1 MTGAL
6 RLFVALCTAQVLGM
20 IGISAF
26 AALLPAF
33 AEEWQLSNIEA
44 GWISGI
50 YYAGYVVAVPL
61 LTSLTDRVDARR
73 IYLASTALGGV
84 ASIGFALLADGFWSA
99 LFWRTLAGVGLAG
112 TYMPGL
118 KALTDR
124 VAGPILTRGLG
135 FYTGGFS
142 IGLSLSFLVAG
153 AIDAWLGWRWAFGAA
168 AIGSVLALAIAAWAL
183 KPHAPEPPA
192 APRPHLLD
200 FRPVLRNRAAMGFA
214 IAYGAHAWELFGLRS
229 WIVAFLAFVLAR
241 QADGA
246 TTLSATMVAMLS
258 SLVGLPASLFGNE
271 LCLRFGRRPVLIAA
285 MLVSAVVAC
294 AIGFAGALTYAAA
307 AALMIFYGGTRHGRF
322 GVAHGG
328 YGRRRRTRP
337 ARRHHGRAFQH
348 RLSRRLRRADRV
360 RRGARRG
367 GRQRQRRRLGPG
379 LRLARCRGRARA
391 GGALAARQGLAAVI
405 ERWRLA
411 ARPSRRVLCALLRT
425 RNGIA
430 VQDCPHAEERSRE
443 SRLEARTPFLQVE
456 AAGRRQ
462 PLARGWA
469 RS

>member
-1 MTGAL
+1 MTGPL
-6 RLFVALCTAQVLGM
+6 RLIAALCAAEVLGM

-33 AEEWQLSNIEA
+33 AEEWQLSNTEA

-50 YYAGYVVAVPL
+50 YYAGYVLAVPL
-61 LTSLTDRVDARR
+61 LTSLTDRMDARR
-73 IYLASTALGGV
+73 IYLVSTALGGL
-84 ASIGFALLADGFWSA
+84 ASLGFAVLADGFWSA
-99 LFWRTLAGVGLAG
+99 LLWRTLAGVGLAG

-124 VAGPILTRGLG
+124 VAGPVLTRGLG

-168 AIGSVLALAIAAWAL
+168 AVGSVLALAIAAWAL
-183 KPHAPEPPA
+183 EPVAPEPPA

-200 FRPVLRNRAAMGFA
+200 FRPVLRNRTAMAFA
-214 IAYGAHAWELFGLRS
+214 VAYGAHAWELFGLRS

-246 TTLSATMVAMLS
+246 TALSATVVAMLS

-271 LCLRFGRRPVLIAA
+271 LCLRFGRRPVLMGA

-294 AIGFAGALTYAAA
+294 GIGFAGALSYGAA
-307 AALMIFYGGTRHGRF
+307 AALMIVYGGLVMVDF
-322 GVAHGG
+322 GVAHRRHC
-328 YGRRRRTRP
+328 RRRGTRP
-337 ARRHHGRAFQH
+337 ARCNHGGAFQH
-348 RLSRRLRRADRV
+348 RLLGRLRRADHV
-360 RRGARRG
+360 RRRARSR

-379 LRLARCRGRARA
+379 LRLARRRGRAWA
-391 GGALAARQGLAAVI
+391 GGALAARQDLAA
-405 ERWRLA
+405 
-411 ARPSRRVLCALLRT
+411 
-425 RNGIA
+425 
-430 VQDCPHAEERSRE
+430 
-443 SRLEARTPFLQVE
+443 
-456 AAGRRQ
+456 Q

>member
-1 MTGAL
+1 MSGAL
-6 RLFVALCTAQVLGM
+6 RLFVALCAAQVLGM

-33 AEEWQLSNIEA
+33 AEEWHLSNTEA

-61 LTSLTDRVDARR
+61 LTSLTDRMDARR
-73 IYLASTALGGV
+73 IYLVSTALGGV
-84 ASIGFALLADGFWSA
+84 ASIGFAVLADGFWSA
-99 LFWRTLAGVGLAG
+99 LLWRTLAGVGLAG

-124 VAGPILTRGLG
+124 VAGPVLTRGLG

-153 AIDAWLGWRWAFGAA
+153 AVDAWLGWRWAFGAA

-183 KPHAPEPPA
+183 EPAAPEPPA

-200 FRPVLRNRAAMGFA
+200 FRPVLRNRAAMAFA

-246 TTLSATMVAMLS
+246 TTLSATVVAMLS

-285 MLVSAVVAC
+285 MLISAAVAC
-294 AIGFAGALTYAAA
+294 VIGFAGALPYGAA
-307 AALMIFYGGTRHGRF
+307 AALMIFYGGLIMVDSASLTAGTVGAAAQGQRGATMAVHSSIGFLGAFAGPIVF
-322 GVAHGG
+322 GVVLDLAGG
-328 YGRRRRTRP
+328 SDSVVAWGLAFASLGVAVALGPVVLWRLGRR
-337 ARRHHGRAFQH
+337 
-348 RLSRRLRRADRV
+348 
-360 RRGARRG
+360 
-367 GRQRQRRRLGPG
+367 
-379 LRLARCRGRARA
+379 
-391 GGALAARQGLAAVI
+391 
-405 ERWRLA
+405 
-411 ARPSRRVLCALLRT
+411 
-425 RNGIA
+425 
-430 VQDCPHAEERSRE
+430 
-443 SRLEARTPFLQVE
+443 
-456 AAGRRQ
+456 
-462 PLARGWA
+462 
-469 RS
+469 